1 MKTALNTVI
10 QFNPSERIKK
20 GEACR
25 KVAMEHVHVFSRCI
39 TEWENVT
46 YNGGAKFRNGDT
58 LLARITPCLENGK
71 TAMVSFLDPG
81 EVACGSTE
89 FIVLRAIKGKTDP
102 FFVYYLAISNL
113 FRDLAIKSM
122 VGSTGRQRVQQ
133 SVIENIAMDIP
144 TLAEQRKIVAVLSA
158 FDSKIEL
165 NAQINQ
171 NLEQQAQA
179 IFKSWFVDFEPFGG
193 AIPSGWQETHLSQI
207 ADFVSGYSYKGNE
220 LQPSDCAMAT
230 IKNFDRNG
238 GFKLDGF
245 KEIVPSRKLKDV
257 QQVDLFDILVA
268 HTDLTQNAEVIG
280 NTELI
285 LSKAGYKKLIMS
297 MDLVKVVPKLGI
309 SKFLLASLLRSPQF
323 KAHALGYVNGTTV
336 LHMSKSALPEYCF
349 YFPTEWSSLEGISAA
364 LERMYHKMS
373 QTIEESHRLATLR
386 DTLLP
391 KLLSGEIDVSEV
403 EV

>member
-171 NLEQQAQA
+171 NLE
-179 IFKSWFVDFEPFGG
+179 
-193 AIPSGWQETHLSQI
+193 T
-207 ADFVSGYSYKGNE
+207 
-220 LQPSDCAMAT
+220 CAA
-230 IKNFDRNG
+230 
-238 GFKLDGF
+238 
-245 KEIVPSRKLKDV
+245 
-257 QQVDLFDILVA
+257 
-268 HTDLTQNAEVIG
+268 
-280 NTELI
+280 
-285 LSKAGYKKLIMS
+285 
-297 MDLVKVVPKLGI
+297 
-309 SKFLLASLLRSPQF
+309 
-323 KAHALGYVNGTTV
+323 
-336 LHMSKSALPEYCF
+336 
-349 YFPTEWSSLEGISAA
+349 
-364 LERMYHKMS
+364 
-373 QTIEESHRLATLR
+373 
-386 DTLLP
+386 
-391 KLLSGEIDVSEV
+391 
-403 EV
+403 